1 MPRDIEMQERD
12 RYLEGDDEL
21 KKSYIKPERE
31 FVEVLAVLEEHD
43 GLVYQGLRNIT

>member
-1 MPRDIEMQERD
+1 MQKIDRD
-12 RYLEGDDEL
+12 LEGNNKL
-21 KKSYIKPERE
+21 KRCYIKPERE